1 MPKKLNHK
9 KRGFTLLEAAVV
21 LVIIGAL
28 AAGIFAGNKLIKKF
42 KIAAA
47 QNLTLSSPVQ
57 GITDSVLWLESSM
70 DQSFN
75 ESESS
80 NSSSLTAWYD
90 LKNSAAKNN
99 AIQSSSP
106 NSPIYSNSINYI
118 QAVKFDGTNSY
129 LDVDGSGLNNTDY
142 TIIILEQRDS
152 DKNGNYFIGDV
163 SSANDSITNRNLTL
177 GYSADGNIRHS
188 QSSDNVYTAAVS
200 PYSDSLG
207 KPRIFTFTHNKLTGK
222 KIYVNGILA
231 ATSSDTNNLSNL
243 SSIKIGKDC
252 NGQIGEIVMFARNL
266 EDEERKSI
274 EDYLGK
280 KWNSPIL
287 RSVAGG
293 SCTNGMITLT
303 GCTATCSI
311 PSGTAG
317 ILSTSVSDGSG
328 SLTCNTSNHFIGSLS
343 YTCSNSILTFS
354 GASSCACD
362 SGYYLQSGSCVP
374 NTC

>member
-90 LKNSAAKNN
+90 LKNSATKNN

-188 QSSDNVYTAAVS
+188 QSSDNVYTASVS

-207 KPRIFTFTHNKLTGK
+207 KPRIFAFTHNKLTGK
-222 KIYVNGILA
+222 KIYINGILA
-231 ATSSDTNNLSNL
+231 ATSPDTSNL
-243 SSIKIGKDC
+243 SALFQ
-252 NGQIGEIVMFARNL
+252 NEWVN
-266 EDEERKSI
+266 
-274 EDYLGK
+274 
-280 KWNSPIL
+280 
-287 RSVAGG
+287 
-293 SCTNGMITLT
+293 
-303 GCTATCSI
+303 
-311 PSGTAG
+311 
-317 ILSTSVSDGSG
+317 
-328 SLTCNTSNHFIGSLS
+328 
-343 YTCSNSILTFS
+343 
-354 GASSCACD
+354 
-362 SGYYLQSGSCVP
+362 
-374 NTC
+374 